1 MTYIVRL
8 GVDDRNF
15 WATIQAAT
23 GWFAIKARAGAG
35 DGGRLTRAPAR
46 G

>member
-23 GWFAIKARAGAG
+23 GWFAVKAEPARATAE
-35 DGGRLTRAPAR
+35 A
-46 G
+46 